1 MSIYRQKRWYDA
13 DGIDNPPARGGTVAP
28 ANAPL
33 GDASGGS
40 RDWSRYRKAQPAEH
54 LLPLGKTWLDALP
67 SDVFPAA
74 LATQYARIVN
84 LIASEWNRAGTHP
97 AFFDELLI
105 DRRGGRRGFPAPVK
119 RDLEKLRDYWY
130 TASRPLTG

>member
-1 MSIYRQKRWYDA
+1 MSIDRSRPWFNPYGVRLALAA
-13 DGIDNPPARGGTVAP
+13 DNRLAP
-28 ANAPL
+28 VNSSSSDSTAE
-33 GDASGGS
+33 SI
-40 RDWSRYRKAQPAEH
+40 DWSKHRRPQPDEF
-54 LLPLGKTWLDALP
+54 LLPISESLLDQLP
-67 SDVFPAA
+67 PEVFPGA
-74 LATQYARIVN
+74 LAAQYARIVN